1 VVGCADDALNG
12 LVACNPQLQL
22 LEGHRVALRSDLDS
36 LKGKVALLSGG
47 GSGHE
52 PAHAGE
58 CLGVGVGGAG
68 PSRLESWENL
78 NAGMRYWTAGPR
90 PESRMGMVPLC
101 CVLGLI
107 TTPKSLNLSL

>member
-1 VVGCADDALNG
+1 MSLLMLVSALGWGWG
-12 LVACNPQLQL
+12 LVRGL
-22 LEGHRVALRSDLDS
+22 
-36 LKGKVALLSGG
+36 GG
-47 GSGHE
+47 
-52 PAHAGE
+52 AGR
-58 CLGVGVGGAG
+58 GVGVGGAG